1 MREPAADRSVRNLGV
16 LQRTA
21 STSRVLNLLEI
32 GGAQKGDPE
41 YHLQPFFTTPYL
53 NQSLVVKHRVRSDE
67 RYVLDDQ
74 RQTATKVILPF
85 ERSDLRMGGRSF
97 LVGQR
102 GWRNIVRDAGGGAD
116 GSNIERDIRLL
127 AALDEIPSLDP
138 FLLRE
143 HLNRRGFKIAGCYF
157 AISDADLARMHD
169 FVASEIDD
177 LIRLT
182 FTNVSDSSSYSEKLV
197 RVLLSPEITEQLEPF
212 RIALRLEGDDYKEG
226 IFSWKGFLYYKWLFS
241 ELRPKLVEV
250 LREIPLLRVT
260 GHKDPDLMVHID
272 RTRRR
277 LVETLEAKRR
287 EVADVLDVYD
297 RAFADLTKNGK
308 PLAFQSFLL
317 RASDMFL
324 MLGERIGV
332 ISHIT
337 TFWRYRFP
345 DARSLAASIEE
356 VFDIIKDFD
365 HLISSLEK

>member
-21 STSRVLNLLEI
+21 STSRVLNMVEI
-32 GGAQKGDPE
+32 GGAKKGDPE
-41 YHLQPFFTTPYL
+41 YHSQPFFTTPYL
-53 NQSLVVKHRVRSDE
+53 NQSLVVKHIVRSDE

-102 GWRNIVRDAGGGAD
+102 GWRNIVREAGGGAE
-116 GSNIERDIRLL
+116 GSNIDRDIRLL
-127 AALDEIPSLDP
+127 TALDEIPSLDP

-143 HLNRRGFKIAGCYF
+143 HLSRRGFTIAGCYF
-157 AISDADLARMHD
+157 AISDADLARMND

-182 FTNVSDSSSYSEKLV
+182 FADASDSSSYADKLV

-212 RIALRLEGDDYKEG
+212 RIALRLEGEDYKEG
-226 IFSWKGFLYYKWLFS
+226 LFSWKGFLYYKWLFS
-241 ELRPKLVEV
+241 ELRPKLVDV

-260 GHKDPDLMVHID
+260 GHKDPDLMVHIE
-272 RTRRR
+272 RTRWR
-277 LVETLEAKRR
+277 LVEALEAKRR
-287 EVADVLDVYD
+287 EIADVLDVYD

-317 RASDMFL
+317 RASDVFL

-337 TFWRYRFP
+337 TAWRYRFP
-345 DARSLAASIEE
+345 DARSPAASIEE
-356 VFDIIKDFD
+356 VFDILKDFD
-365 HLISSLEK
+365 HLVSSLEK

>member
-1 MREPAADRSVRNLGV
+1 MRNLGV

-21 STSRVLNLLEI
+21 STSRVLNLVEI
-32 GGAQKGDPE
+32 GGAKKGDPE
-41 YHLQPFFTTPYL
+41 YHSQPFFTTPYL
-53 NQSLVVKHRVRSDE
+53 NQSLVVKHIVRSDE

-102 GWRNIVRDAGGGAD
+102 GWRSIVREAGGDAE
-116 GSNIERDIRLL
+116 GSNIDRDIRLL
-127 AALDEIPSLDP
+127 TALDEIPSLDP

-143 HLNRRGFKIAGCYF
+143 HLSRRGFTIASCYF

-182 FTNVSDSSSYSEKLV
+182 FADASDSSSYADKLV

-212 RIALRLEGDDYKEG
+212 RIALRLEGEDYKEG
-226 IFSWKGFLYYKWLFS
+226 LFSWKGFLYYKWLFS
-241 ELRPKLVEV
+241 ELRPKLVDV

-260 GHKDPDLMVHID
+260 GHKDPDLMVHIE

-277 LVETLEAKRR
+277 LVEALEAKRR
-287 EVADVLDVYD
+287 EIADVLDVYD

-337 TFWRYRFP
+337 TAWRYRFP
-345 DARSLAASIEE
+345 DARSPAASVEE
-356 VFDIIKDFD
+356 VFDILKDFD
-365 HLISSLEK
+365 HLVSSLEK